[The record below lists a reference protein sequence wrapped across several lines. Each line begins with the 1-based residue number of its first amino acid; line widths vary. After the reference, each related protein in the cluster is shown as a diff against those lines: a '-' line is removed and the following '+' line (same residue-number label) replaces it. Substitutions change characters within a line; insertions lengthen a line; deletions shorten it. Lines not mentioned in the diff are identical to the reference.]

1 MCSIVSWPTRTSRQ
15 EVVSVVICALNEAES
30 IGQVLDSLP
39 EDVDEV
45 ILVDG
50 SSTDGTI
57 EVALGHRP
65 DIRVVCQKGVG
76 KGAALTSGFA
86 AASGDII
93 ITMDGDGSADA
104 SEIPRFIE
112 TLRNGADLAK
122 GSRFI
127 EGGGSDDFTPV
138 RRLGNRALCTATNL
152 LYGTRYSDLCYGFN
166 AIWSR
171 SLGAVAIDCSGFEVE
186 TLMNIRA
193 AKSGLKVVEVP
204 SFELRRLGGKS
215 KLSPVRDGWR
225 ILRVILAERVSRTNE
240 VARTNGRA
248 LPR

>member
-30 IGQVLDSLP
+30 IGHVLDSLP

-50 SSTDGTI
+50 NSTDGTI
-57 EVALGHRP
+57 DVALGHRP
-65 DIRVVCQKGVG
+65 DLRVVRQRGLG
-76 KGAALTSGFA
+76 KGGALTSGFA
-86 AASGDII
+86 AATGDII

-127 EGGGSDDFTPV
+127 DGGGSDDFTSI
-138 RRLGNRALCTATNL
+138 RRLGNRALCTMTNW

-171 SLGAVAIDCSGFEVE
+171 SLGVVGIDCSGFEVE
-186 TLMNIRA
+186 TLLSIRA
-193 AKSGLKVVEVP
+193 AKRGLKVVEVP
-204 SFELRRLGGKS
+204 SFELARLGGKS
-215 KLSPVRDGWR
+215 KLSPVRDGCR
-225 ILRVILAERVSRTNE
+225 IMRVILTER
-240 VARTNGRA
+240 VARTHGQTHGRA
-248 LPR
+248 LPW